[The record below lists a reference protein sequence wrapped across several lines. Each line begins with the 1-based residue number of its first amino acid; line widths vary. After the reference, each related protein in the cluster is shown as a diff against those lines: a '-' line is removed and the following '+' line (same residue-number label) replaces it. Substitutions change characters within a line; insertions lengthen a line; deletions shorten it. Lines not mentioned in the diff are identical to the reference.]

1 MWHAYLINVGNAHVF
16 SSTSKVFVDDNG
28 LTSYDDHHGLSV
40 STLQSNMDTYGMLT
54 ESQMDILFSITQSF
68 ISQNEKTNIDII
80 FMVQPKFK
88 HFSLGIQLI
97 YFNVKKMQ
105 LY

>member
-1 MWHAYLINVGNAHVF
+1 MHILSTLVMPMFFPRRQKYLLMIIV
-16 SSTSKVFVDDNG
+16 

-68 ISQNEKTNIDII
+68 ISQNEKTNIDNI
-80 FMVQPKFK
+80 FMGLPKFK
-88 HFSLGIQLI
+88 HSSLDIQLI
-97 YFNVKKMQ
+97 YFNVKTMQ
-105 LY
+105 LYL